1 VVIAGWISLQ
11 VIAAVRAALPWPP
24 PWSAKLPWEMFRVP
38 PAVDH
43 ELRALVRVG
52 DAWEPVALDRWFS
65 YSRGATGER
74 ATDNHPIFF
83 DPARSRER
91 EVFARWVMARL
102 IEDGRRVDEL
112 RLVRRSHDLRSG
124 LVREHAVGRYT
135 P

>member
-1 VVIAGWISLQ
+1 MVIAGWISLQ

-24 PWSAKLPWEMFRVP
+24 PWSARLPWEMFRVP

-43 ELRALVRVG
+43 ELRVEVRAG

-83 DPARSRER
+83 DPARSGER
-91 EVFARWVMARL
+91 ELFARWVMARL